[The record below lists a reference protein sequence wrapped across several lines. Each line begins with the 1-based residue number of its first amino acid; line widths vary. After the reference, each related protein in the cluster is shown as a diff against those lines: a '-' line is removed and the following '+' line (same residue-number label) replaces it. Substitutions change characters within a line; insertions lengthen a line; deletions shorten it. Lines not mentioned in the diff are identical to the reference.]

1 MNRRWQVLV
10 FLTDVDAKA
19 HVDIA
24 TVSKGSGFLEL
35 LLLLPLLLAQV
46 DRLLQAET
54 TVDIALGRRFVLAAD
69 ADVKVVVDEVVE
81 LFVLPLL
88 QLLLPLFAHF

>member
-46 DRLLQAET
+46 DRLFQAET
-54 TVDIALGRRFVLAAD
+54 TVDIALGRRLVLA

-88 QLLLPLFAHF
+88 QLLLPLFAHI